1 MKRRPAIATTL
12 LACVAALLPA
22 GATAQY
28 WSFGISLGGGTTVAA
43 HMGMHLGNTDDRRES
58 GLTGGTTEVEL
69 VIGLSRFVREGG
81 SKRARP
87 GFGLNL
93 RETARSGVSAGL
105 GFRLTPPPPG
115 ATGGYR
121 AVIHVPVGFEPYPL
135 PAKIVRL
142 LWCWQTRGAVGLHRR
157 LQLVAALHYLAPAT
171 DLPEAHGG
179 LSLDVTSGVS
189 LSRGPSY
196 RSITPLANPVAP
208 ATPIMHRLD

>member
-1 MKRRPAIATTL
+1 MKRRSAIATTL

-87 GFGLNL
+87 SFGLNL
-93 RETARSGVSAGL
+93 RETATSGVSAGL
-105 GFRLTPPPPG
+105 GFRLAPPPPG

-135 PAKIVRL
+135 PARL
-142 LWCWQTRGAVGLHRR
+142 FVFVGLGKRVVPSGYSGFFR
-157 LQLVAALHYLAPAT
+157 WWESFVTWPQLQIYLKHT
-171 DLPEAHGG
+171 GG
-179 LSLDVTSGVS
+179 FHWT
-189 LSRGPSY
+189 
-196 RSITPLANPVAP
+196 
-208 ATPIMHRLD
+208 